1 MTKTLLKINL
11 LFVFLI
17 KRIYPILFLIMSV
30 GLCACY
36 QDKEVQRKIF
46 RYNETAGIT
55 SLDPAFARNQANMW
69 IVHQLYNT
77 LVEVNDKMEIVPSL
91 ASRWQVSKDG
101 KEWTFTLRNDVFFHD
116 SPAFRGDGKG
126 RRLTAKD
133 VEYSFNRII
142 DPATASPG
150 AWIFN
155 NRVDEQHPFVAL
167 NDSVFRIK
175 LKVAFHPILGIL
187 SMQYCSIVP
196 QEAVLY
202 YGTSF
207 RNNPVGSGPFCLVK
221 WVEGQALICKKNVHY
236 FEKDEVGNSLPYL
249 DGIHVSFADSKAT
262 EFLLFRQGKLDFIN
276 DIDASFKDEVLTRS
290 GNLRKEWNGKVLLN
304 KHPYFNIEYLGIS
317 LDTAKPVFQQS
328 PLRLKKVRQAM
339 QYAIDKNRLMLY
351 LRNSIGTPAYS
362 GFIPIGFPAF
372 DSSFHPNQYNLE
384 RAKKLLIEA
393 GYHRDMPAIVL
404 NTIPQYANLGVFI
417 INELEK
423 AGMNV
428 QLNVMQKSLLLQQM
442 AAGDINFFRGS
453 WIADYPDAENYLSV
467 FYGDNPAPPNYTR
480 YRNKLFDEWYKTAV
494 ITPDDGVRIALYKRM
509 DSLMMDDAPVIPL
522 WYDMVLHLVNPWV
535 KNFHPN
541 SLNLLELRRVM
552 KEK

>member
-1 MTKTLLKINL
+1 M
-11 LFVFLI
+11 
-17 KRIYPILFLIMSV
+17 
-30 GLCACY
+30 
-36 QDKEVQRKIF
+36 
-46 RYNETAGIT
+46 
-55 SLDPAFARNQANMW
+55 
-69 IVHQLYNT
+69 
-77 LVEVNDKMEIVPSL
+77 
-91 ASRWQVSKDG
+91 
-101 KEWTFTLRNDVFFHD
+101 
-116 SPAFRGDGKG
+116 
-126 RRLTAKD
+126 
-133 VEYSFNRII
+133 
-142 DPATASPG
+142 
-150 AWIFN
+150 
-155 NRVDEQHPFVAL
+155 DEQHPFVAL

>member
-1 MTKTLLKINL
+1 M
-11 LFVFLI
+11 FLI

-393 GYHRDMPAIVL
+393 GYHQDMPAIVL

-480 YRNKLFDEWYKTAV
+480 YRNKLFNEWYKTAV

>member
-1 MTKTLLKINL
+1 M
-11 LFVFLI
+11 FLI
-17 KRIYPILFLIMSV
+17 KRISPILFLIMSV
-30 GLCACY
+30 CLCSCY
-36 QDKEVQRKIF
+36 QDKVGQKKIF

-69 IVHQLYNT
+69 VVHQLYNT

-101 KEWTFTLRNDVFFHD
+101 KEWTFILRNDVFFHD
-116 SPAFRGDGKG
+116 SPAFRGGKG

-133 VEYSFNRII
+133 VAYSFNRII

-155 NRVDEQHPFVAL
+155 SRVDEQHPFVAL
-167 NDSVFRIK
+167 NDSVFQIK

-196 QEAVLY
+196 QEALLY

-236 FEKDEVGNSLPYL
+236 FEKDEVGNSLPFL

-384 RAKKLLIEA
+384 KAKKLLIEA
-393 GYHRDMPAIVL
+393 GYHRNMPAIVL

-417 INELEK
+417 VSELER

-480 YRNKLFDEWYKTAV
+480 YRNKLFDEWYQAAV
-494 ITPDDGVRIALYKRM
+494 ITPDDGVRTALYKRM

-535 KNFHPN
+535 KDFYPN

-552 KEK
+552 KED

>member
-1 MTKTLLKINL
+1 M
-11 LFVFLI
+11 FLI

-290 GNLRKEWNGKVLLN
+290 GNLRKEWDGKVLLN

>member
-1 MTKTLLKINL
+1 M
-11 LFVFLI
+11 FLI

-480 YRNKLFDEWYKTAV
+480 YRNKLFNEWYKTAV

>member
-1 MTKTLLKINL
+1 M
-11 LFVFLI
+11 FLI